1 MPVVVLAY
9 VGLVSAFVFF
19 KLGATLWW
27 WALLAGMFALL
38 FWRWM
43 QEESV
48 EQVLREQRI
57 LGTIRRIIR
66 EEVQRGPCGGDD
78 DNVDEV

>member
-43 QEESV
+43 REEWV

-57 LGTIRRIIR
+57 LGTIRHIVR
-66 EEVQRGPCGGDD
+66 EEVRRDSNDD
-78 DNVDEV
+78 DEA